1 VKEENP
7 LLSDHLSLVR
17 ILANLPETYSF
28 LVRLGMSSKSS
39 YGQLL
44 ERGRISVDD
53 KLNAVVEA
61 DPSKGFRHALIARTT
76 VTCPPFA
83 DWLL

>member
-1 VKEENP
+1 
-7 LLSDHLSLVR
+7 
-17 ILANLPETYSF
+17 
-28 LVRLGMSSKSS
+28 MSSKSS

-53 KLNAVVEA
+53 QLNAVVEA